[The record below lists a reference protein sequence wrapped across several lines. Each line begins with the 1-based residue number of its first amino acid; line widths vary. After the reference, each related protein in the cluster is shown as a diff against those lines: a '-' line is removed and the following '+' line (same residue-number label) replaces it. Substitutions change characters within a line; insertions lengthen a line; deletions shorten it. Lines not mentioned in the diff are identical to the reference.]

1 MKNII
6 VNLPKRGTI
15 KSLLK
20 KYFWHDDNTIFIT
33 ESFIKFW
40 LFVFTLFIKI

>member
-6 VNLPKRGTI
+6 VNLQKRGTI

-33 ESFIKFW
+33 KSFFIKCW
-40 LFVFTLFIKI
+40 VLFYTFY